1 MSLSEAKRKANDKYI
16 RNNYDRIAVNYPK
29 AYCEKVREAAKA
41 RGETLA
47 GFVKR
52 AIDARIADDAENPPD
67 PDIVPVETE

>member
-1 MSLSEAKRKANDKYI
+1 MALSEAKRKANDKYI

-29 AYCEKVREAAKA
+29 AYCEKVREAAKE

-52 AIDARIADDAENPPD
+52 AIDARIAENPHD
-67 PDIVPVETE
+67 PDSKPAETGP

>member
-47 GFVKR
+47 GFVKK
-52 AIDARIADDAENPPD
+52 AIDSRIAANPPD
-67 PDIVPVETE
+67 PDNMPEEKAE